1 MPIHLGD
8 DSTHFKKNL
17 GIVGV
22 SDGSKLEIL
31 LAHGVSGYHRI
42 LGTIYVAGM
51 CGGHSAGRTGLVRHF
66 LISALA
72 GYDETTADVIDYED
86 AFSYNASGIT
96 FSALDNADNIAD
108 CSSENTD
115 DFAMTI
121 ANDTGHGDNIV
132 FQVWVELFGNVGQ
145 MTPSIGS
152 VPP

>member
-8 DSTHFKKNL
+8 DSTHFKKYL
-17 GIVGV
+17 GIVGIP
-22 SDGSKLEIL
+22 DGSKLEIL

-86 AFSYNASGIT
+86 AFSYNVSGIT

-121 ANDTGHGDNIV
+121 ANDTGHTNDNIA

-145 MTPSIGS
+145 MTPSIRS
-152 VPP
+152 VG